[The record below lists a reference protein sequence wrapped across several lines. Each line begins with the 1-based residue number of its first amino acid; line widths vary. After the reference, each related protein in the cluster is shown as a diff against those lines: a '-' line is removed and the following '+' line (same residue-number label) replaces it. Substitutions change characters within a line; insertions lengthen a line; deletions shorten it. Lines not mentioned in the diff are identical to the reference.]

1 MYTTPVGNID
11 EAHMKKSTIVGTG
24 VGFER
29 TARVTGY
36 LTRVTRMNHGK
47 QCEYYDRVKH
57 DIVPNT
63 CECRK

>member
-1 MYTTPVGNID
+1 
-11 EAHMKKSTIVGTG
+11 MKKSTIVGTG

-36 LTRVTRMNHGK
+36 LTRVTRMKHGK